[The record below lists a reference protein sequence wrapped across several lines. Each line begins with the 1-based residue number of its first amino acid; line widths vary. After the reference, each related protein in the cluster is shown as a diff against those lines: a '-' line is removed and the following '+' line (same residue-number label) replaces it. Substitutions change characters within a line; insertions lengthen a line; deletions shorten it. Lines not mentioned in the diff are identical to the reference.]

1 MIPDTTF
8 LIDLLENDHKAV
20 KKSQQLDIQ
29 NIALFTTAVSV
40 FELWQGVIDIKDKK
54 KLEKIHTLLDSI
66 GLFPL
71 DKESAKI
78 AGKIHSELYT
88 QGLPIQPED
97 SMIAGICLKHGK
109 KVLTRNVKHFSRI
122 GVLEVETY

>member
-1 MIPDTTF
+1 MILDTTF
-8 LIDLLENDHKAV
+8 LLDLLAADPGAV
-20 KKSQQLDIQ
+20 KKSQELDKQ
-29 NIALFTTAVSV
+29 NEALFTTAISV
-40 FELWQGVIDIKDKK
+40 FELWQGISDIKDKK
-54 KLEKIHTLLDSI
+54 KLEKIDILLDNL

-71 DKESAKI
+71 DKESAKLG
-78 AGKIHSELYT
+78 GKIHSELYS

-122 GVLEVETY
+122 VTLEIETY